1 MRDAA
6 TALSQVDINNLADAL
21 DSESLRTMLDCRN
34 QELVELHGEIAQLE
48 AALVSKTQPK
58 YTEGQVLQCLDI
70 YDKKKNVQVL
80 QAYPSAEGWQYACLQ
95 ARALHGT
102 KTVHVAQHN
111 LFDVELTYA
120 NFYDTSPTNVDA
132 KGEVKARRVPKTVK
146 LDEETKRKRDML
158 INFI

>member
-1 MRDAA
+1 MRDAD
-6 TALSQVDINNLADAL
+6 TAISQIDINNLSDAY
-21 DSESLRTMLDCRN
+21 DSENLRTMLDCRN
-34 QELVELHGEIAQLE
+34 QELLELRGEIAHLE
-48 AALVSKTQPK
+48 AALVSKTRPK

-70 YDKKKNVQVL
+70 SAKKKNVQVL
-80 QAYPSAEGWQYACLQ
+80 HAYPSAEGWQYACLQ

-132 KGEVKARRVPKTVK
+132 KGEVKARRVPKTVE